1 MSNSPVQPFLSVPFG
16 KQRHLLLYHSLQTS
30 FFQTIAY
37 SLWRK
42 GVVGDSS
49 DSSEGFSNIYSIFSP
64 SRTDEAD
71 TMTNIGWSKL
81 GRTTSKECGKMRMMC
96 RTKLRDST
104 KANTSRRM
112 YLPHTVTSINERKDV
127 VALIRGNTLH
137 GMLGKGQVTE
147 PGVYI

>member
-30 FFQTIAY
+30 FFQTTAY
-37 SLWRK
+37 SLCRK

-49 DSSEGFSNIYSIFSP
+49 EGFSDIYSIFSP

-71 TMTNIGWSKL
+71 AMTNIDWSKL
-81 GRTTSKECGKMRMMC
+81 GRMTSRECGKMRTMC
-96 RTKLRDST
+96 RTKFRDST